1 MLREGGVEGSGP
13 RPDGARPPHVAA
25 ASKRDIRM
33 WLSRST
39 VAGGVHLHPCGPL
52 TAARRGSQAWT
63 AQPPNVLG
71 KHWPRGGHAGAT
83 GPRPG
88 GGGGPSGA
96 AHGETRGAHAPCST
110 EERGQP
116 QIRGGRRHSGAW
128 ARRAESRRAK
138 APRAV
143 TPTAAPFTT
152 AEADATRGRHGMAQG
167 RALGVAKDLGQRML
181 SPDPPAGVS
190 LPDAPGGQA
199 GSAWETAVCIP
210 SSHEPAKN
218 GACVTVG
225 GQGNGFGGTAG
236 SSCLNVQ
243 PAQFPE
249 TIG

>member
-1 MLREGGVEGSGP
+1 M
-13 RPDGARPPHVAA
+13 
-25 ASKRDIRM
+25 
-33 WLSRST
+33 
-39 VAGGVHLHPCGPL
+39 AGGVHPHPCGPL
-52 TAARRGSQAWT
+52 TAARRGSQAWE
-63 AQPPNVLG
+63 AQHTGRLSPPTFWASTG
-71 KHWPRGGHAGAT
+71 REEATRERRGPVQAEVGGPAGLLT
-83 GPRPG
+83 GRRAGPTRPAARRSAGSPRPG
-88 GGGGPSGA
+88 GG
-96 AHGETRGAHAPCST
+96 
-110 EERGQP
+110 
-116 QIRGGRRHSGAW
+116 RRQRGAW

-152 AEADATRGRHGMAQG
+152 AEAEATRGRHGMAQG
-167 RALGVAKDLGQRML
+167 RALGVSKDLAQRTL

-210 SSHEPAKN
+210 GSHEPAKN

>member
-1 MLREGGVEGSGP
+1 M
-13 RPDGARPPHVAA
+13 
-25 ASKRDIRM
+25 
-33 WLSRST
+33 
-39 VAGGVHLHPCGPL
+39 AGGVHPHPCGPL

-116 QIRGGRRHSGAW
+116 QTRGGRRHSGAW

-143 TPTAAPFTT
+143 TPTAALFTT

-167 RALGVAKDLGQRML
+167 RALGVSKDLGQRTL

-210 SSHEPAKN
+210 GSHEPAKN

>member
-1 MLREGGVEGSGP
+1 M
-13 RPDGARPPHVAA
+13 
-25 ASKRDIRM
+25 
-33 WLSRST
+33 
-39 VAGGVHLHPCGPL
+39 AGGVHPHPCGPL
-52 TAARRGSQAWT
+52 TAARRGSQAS
-63 AQPPNVLG
+63 PPTFWASTG
-71 KHWPRGGHAGAT
+71 REEAT
-83 GPRPG
+83 RERQGPVQAEV
-88 GGGGPSGA
+88 GGPAGLLT
-96 AHGETRGAHAPCST
+96 GRRGAHAPCST

-116 QIRGGRRHSGAW
+116 QTRGGRRHSGAW

-167 RALGVAKDLGQRML
+167 RALGVAKDLGQRTL

-210 SSHEPAKN
+210 GSHEPAKN